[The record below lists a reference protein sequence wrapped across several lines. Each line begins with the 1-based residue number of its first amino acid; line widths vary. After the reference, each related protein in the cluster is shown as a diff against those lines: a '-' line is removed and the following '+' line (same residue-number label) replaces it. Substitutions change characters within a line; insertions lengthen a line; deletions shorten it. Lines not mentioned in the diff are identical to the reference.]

1 MARITLGVSGGIG
14 AYKAVE
20 VVRGLQKAGHD
31 VTVVMTRSAR
41 RFVGELTF
49 EAITRRRVVSSQW
62 APGLNAD
69 IEHIA
74 LATSSDLLLVVPATA
89 NVIAK
94 FAHGIADDFLTSLY
108 LATTAPVL
116 LAPAMNTHML
126 EHPAVQANL
135 AALAARGV
143 QFVEP
148 GEGYLACGWVGKGRL
163 AEPEDVVAAVQRRL
177 GGTALAGRAVVVTAG
192 PTFEDI
198 DPVRFVGNR
207 SSGRMGYAVAQE
219 AARRGA
225 AVVLVTGPTHL
236 DPPPGVDVVRVRS
249 AAEMHR
255 AVMDR
260 AAGADAVIMAAA
272 VADYTPEAVEPQKVA
287 KKDGGWSLPLVR
299 TIDILAELGKLPSR
313 ATGPAGAGRLCR
325 RDPRRPGARRRQAAA
340 QGRRPD
346 RRQRRLAVRRRL
358 RGRHQRGDLRQRR
371 GPGAPAAAVEGRGR
385 RADPRS
391 PRAPARRGVRPDG
404 GPMTRDDLQAHVE
417 YFRELGVTGVNR
429 QPEWRTRE
437 ASAPAPALAGAAPP
451 GAADAVADAAGRQ
464 RRPRRWPR

>member
-1 MARITLGVSGGIG
+1 MARIALGVTGGIG

-49 EAITRRRVVSSQW
+49 EAITRQRVIGSQW

-94 FAHGIADDFLTSLY
+94 FAHGLADDFPSSLY

-135 AALAARGV
+135 QTLAARGV
-143 QFVEP
+143 QLVEP

-163 AEPEDVVAAVQRRL
+163 AEPDTVVAAVGRVL
-177 GGTALAGRAVVVTAG
+177 GGASLAGRAVLVTAG
-192 PTFEDI
+192 PTLEDI
-198 DPVRFVGNR
+198 DPVRFVANR
-207 SSGRMGYAVAQE
+207 SSGRMGYAVARE

-236 DPPPGVDVVRVRS
+236 DPPAGVDVVRVRS
-249 AAEMHR
+249 AADMYR

-260 AAGADAVIMAAA
+260 AAGADAVVMAAA
-272 VADYTPEAVEPQKVA
+272 VADYTPQTVATQKVA
-287 KKDGGWSLPLVR
+287 KSDGGWSLPLVR
-299 TIDILAELGKLPSR
+299 TTDILADLGRLPSR
-313 ATGPAGAGRLCR
+313 ATGRPVLIGFAAETHDVVAHAEAKRRRKGVDLIVANDVARTDAGFEVDNNAVTFIGDDGVEAAPLMSKAAVAGRIL
-325 RDPRRPGARRRQAAA
+325 
-340 QGRRPD
+340 D
-346 RRQRRLAVRRRL
+346 RLERLLGVT
-358 RGRHQRGDLRQRR
+358 
-371 GPGAPAAAVEGRGR
+371 PGAPAAR
-385 RADPRS
+385 
-391 PRAPARRGVRPDG
+391 
-404 GPMTRDDLQAHVE
+404 
-417 YFRELGVTGVNR
+417 
-429 QPEWRTRE
+429 
-437 ASAPAPALAGAAPP
+437 
-451 GAADAVADAAGRQ
+451 
-464 RRPRRWPR
+464 